1 MRYKEAILYELYIC
15 GKFSS
20 VQKILEASSWHGF
33 RNPYLEGYLEAG
45 YQVGYLEKD
54 TFQETFSLS
63 LEGIFLKRDVLKV
76 ISKKTFV
83 KKAL

>member
-1 MRYKEAILYELYIC
+1 MSYIFVGSFHRFKKFLKPPAGMALGIHILRDILKQAI
-15 GKFSS
+15 K
-20 VQKILEASSWHGF
+20 
-33 RNPYLEGYLEAG
+33 
-45 YQVGYLEKD
+45 VGYLEKD